1 MTQQTTTA
9 AALPAHPDADPSP
22 RTATAILA
30 GGCFWC
36 VEAVFRE
43 LRGVIKVE
51 PGYCG
56 GSQETANY
64 SDVCTGR
71 TSHAEAI
78 RISYNPEEIT
88 FDALLT
94 VFFSV
99 AHDPTHKDR
108 QGNDRGRQYRSAIFY
123 SDPDQEAAAQAAIAE
138 LRENQVFKDPI
149 VTEVVPAPPFYVAEI
164 YHHNYAACHP
174 SQPYISHIA
183 TPKVEKLRRYF
194 VRLLRTEPLS

>member
-1 MTQQTTTA
+1 MTQQTTA
-9 AALPAHPDADPSP
+9 ASPTHPTIDPAP
-22 RTATAILA
+22 RITTAILA

-43 LRGVIKVE
+43 LRGVVKVE

-56 GSQETANY
+56 GSQETAHY
-64 SDVCTGR
+64 SHVCTGR
-71 TSHAEAI
+71 TNHAEAV
-78 RISYNPEEIT
+78 RITYNPEEISYE
-88 FDALLT
+88 ALLT

-108 QGNDRGRQYRSAIFY
+108 QGNDRGRQYRSVIFY
-123 SDPDQEAAAQAAIAE
+123 TDPAQESAAKAAIAD
-138 LRENQVFKDPI
+138 LSKDKVFKDPI
-149 VTEVVPAPPFYVAEI
+149 VTEVVPAAPFYVAEV

-174 SQPYISHIA
+174 AQPYISHIS

-194 VRLLRTEPLS
+194 VRLLRTEPLT